1 MIRPTGKARGT
12 GRVFGSKLYRA
23 AMGTPALRPPQDE
36 FFLLESSVYLML
48 TSAPAGPRQPA
59 ELREASPSR

>member
-1 MIRPTGKARGT
+1 MIRPTGKDRGT

-23 AMGTPALRPPQDE
+23 SIGTPALRPQDQV
-36 FFLLESSVYLML
+36 FLIGIIGIPEL
-48 TSAPAGPRQPA
+48 TSARAGPRQPA